1 MTRAPRAAASSRV
14 RSPEWASTTRIS
26 SQKSTERTQASMR
39 SASLNVMM
47 QADKRL
53 SSATDALT
61 VAR

>member
-1 MTRAPRAAASSRV
+1 V
-14 RSPEWASTTRIS
+14 EPESTTTTS
-26 SQKSTERTQASMR
+26 SQNASEATHAEMR

-53 SSATDALT
+53 SSATDVLT